1 MGKKINI
8 SDLDEIIINPG
19 DLVIDCGANVGKVTD
34 YFSSKGAK
42 VIAFEPNQFAF
53 SYLKE
58 KFKYN
63 PEVDVINKGVAGNS
77 FVGKNKLFL
86 HQESINNPLL
96 YSSGSSIIEDKNN
109 INKDDF
115 QIIEIIDLSQF
126 IKDLNRAVKLLKI
139 DIEGAEIGLLNDL
152 IDQRIIHNIPY
163 VIVETHDKKIPSLIE
178 PTKKLRKRIIDEKLY
193 NINLDWV

>member
-1 MGKKINI
+1 MEKKINI

-34 YFSSKGAK
+34 YFSSKGAT

-77 FVGKNKLFL
+77 FV
-86 HQESINNPLL
+86 
-96 YSSGSSIIEDKNN
+96 
-109 INKDDF
+109 
-115 QIIEIIDLSQF
+115 
-126 IKDLNRAVKLLKI
+126 
-139 DIEGAEIGLLNDL
+139 
-152 IDQRIIHNIPY
+152 
-163 VIVETHDKKIPSLIE
+163 
-178 PTKKLRKRIIDEKLY
+178 
-193 NINLDWV
+193 